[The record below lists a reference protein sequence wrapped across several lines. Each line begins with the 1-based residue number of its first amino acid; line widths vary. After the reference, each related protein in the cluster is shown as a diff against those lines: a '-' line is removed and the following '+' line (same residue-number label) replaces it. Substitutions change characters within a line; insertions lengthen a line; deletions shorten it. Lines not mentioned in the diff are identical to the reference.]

1 MKRIIKILAVTLMLV
16 IIVGVSSVGYV
27 LIKSTPEDMVA
38 CLQTEDAFIF
48 PSSFCKVS
56 LFYLRDSKKDS
67 ETLDKHVGLGFV
79 MDKQNVRLSLQLL
92 NHFVDNGAN
101 VNQPNPIHGLPPLF
115 AAILSNSPEFC
126 RYMIEHGADTNSV
139 DLIYQKTP
147 RELVQFLKEKEPEVD
162 RSEIEKCLTGL

>member
-27 LIKSTPEDMVA
+27 LVKSTPEDMVA

-48 PSSFCKVS
+48 PSSFCKFS

-79 MDKQNVRLSLQLL
+79 MDKKNVQLSLQLL
-92 NHFVDNGAN
+92 NYFIDNGAN
-101 VNQPNPIHGLPPLF
+101 VNQPNPIHGFLPLQ
-115 AAILSNSPEFC
+115 AAIQLNSIEFC
-126 RYMIEHGADTNSV
+126 SFLVKHGASLNAKDLQLQLNSFEY
-139 DLIYQKTP
+139 LSLLKSKRSYCQK
-147 RELVQFLKEKEPEVD
+147 
-162 RSEIEKCLTGL
+162 

>member
-1 MKRIIKILAVTLMLV
+1 LKKNIKISVVFLIVFIFSLICVVAYRVSIMTPEELAVCMLDKNAYR
-16 IIVGVSSVGYV
+16 I
-27 LIKSTPEDMVA
+27 
-38 CLQTEDAFIF
+38 
-48 PSSFCKVS
+48 PSSYCEFS
-56 LFYLRDSKKDS
+56 LLNLRDSQKDALL
-67 ETLDKHVGLGFV
+67 LDEHVGLGFI
-79 MDKQNVRLSLQLL
+79 MDEDNIEVSKMLL
-92 NHFVDNGAN
+92 NHFIANGAN

-162 RSEIEKCLTGL
+162 RSEIEKCLSGF